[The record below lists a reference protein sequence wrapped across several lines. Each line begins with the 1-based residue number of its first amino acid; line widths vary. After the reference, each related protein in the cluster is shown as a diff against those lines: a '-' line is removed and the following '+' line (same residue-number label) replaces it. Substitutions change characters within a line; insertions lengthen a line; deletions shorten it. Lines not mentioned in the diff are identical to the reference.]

1 MLFLSI
7 YFFLYPSFYSKSCS
21 HPVLGNHSSPSILI
35 IQVFPR
41 TCCHKKAT
49 KNQIENDPVLTQRH
63 RKWSEIAALFLPPK
77 DCGKGGGAYLFS
89 TECFRVRVTS
99 DLWVMVCLQL
109 LRLAGAPPLHIS
121 ARPRCAPV
129 EGCFSFS
136 LRYISPRWFRLQLRT
151 DAENGCAIPGVRK
164 FH

>member
-89 TECFRVRVTS
+89 SRVLSSQS
-99 DLWVMVCLQL
+99 DVWFMSDGLSAASAS
-109 LRLAGAPPLHIS
+109 RGGATAPYFS
-121 ARPRCAPV
+121 AP
-129 EGCFSFS
+129 S
-136 LRYISPRWFRLQLRT
+136 LRPCRRMLFFFPSIYIAALISPTITNRCGERLR
-151 DAENGCAIPGVRK
+151 DPWC
-164 FH
+164 